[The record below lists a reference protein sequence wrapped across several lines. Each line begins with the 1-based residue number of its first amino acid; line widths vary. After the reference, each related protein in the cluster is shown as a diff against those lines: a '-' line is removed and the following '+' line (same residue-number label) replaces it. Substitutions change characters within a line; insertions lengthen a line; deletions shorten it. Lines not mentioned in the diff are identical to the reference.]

1 MQTLTSQ
8 DKVLHQV
15 RVSEPNSDAFA
26 DRIDLIINSV
36 GGNSEFARKC
46 GASESVVRSWRKGDS
61 DPSRKRLIAIAEAF
75 DVSLVWLATGTGEMR
90 PDTSK
95 AQRLQ
100 NSDLAPPL
108 ALQASAEVKTAS
120 LGCEEQVQEDETGAE
135 WDNFALVP
143 VYDVQASAGHG
154 SHVKSEIQ
162 TGQLAF
168 KKAWL
173 REKGL
178 EVGHLAI
185 ITAKGDSM
193 ETTICDGDTLLVDT
207 RVDKI
212 IDDSIYIVQADH
224 HLIVKRLQQDF
235 DGSIFAISD
244 NPRYEKR
251 HLNPDQAKALKIA
264 GRVCWYGHEI

>member
-1 MQTLTSQ
+1 MLTVTSK
-8 DKVLHQV
+8 DTNNP
-15 RVSEPNSDAFA
+15 RVTVSASNCDAFA
-26 DRIDLIINSV
+26 DRIDLLINTV

-46 GASESVVRSWRKGDS
+46 GVSEGTVRSWRKCES
-61 DPSRKRLIAIAEAF
+61 DPSRKRLITIAEAF
-75 DVSLVWLATGTGEMR
+75 DISLVWLATGEGEMR
-90 PDTSK
+90 PNE
-95 AQRLQ
+95 AY
-100 NSDLAPPL
+100 PL
-108 ALQASAEVKTAS
+108 TIQHS
-120 LGCEEQVQEDETGAE
+120 VQEPAPSVRAKQNTEDRPDT
-135 WDNFALVP
+135 WDSFALVP

-154 SHVKSEIQ
+154 SLVESELQ

-168 KKAWL
+168 KKSWL
-173 REKGL
+173 KEKGL
-178 EVGHLAI
+178 QVGHLAI

-193 ETTICDGDTLLVDT
+193 EQTICDGDTLLVDT

-235 DGSIFAISD
+235 DGSVFVISD

-251 HLNPDQAKALKIA
+251 HLNPEQAKNLKIA